1 MAGADEMLGF
11 SFGRN
16 HSKPLG
22 HTDDTWI
29 IAKLKPKLLLYLPSI
44 YKGCVHNVFALFPTL
59 NTVQKET
66 KGPLWRHVSVSLRL
80 LIMKAQG

>member
-1 MAGADEMLGF
+1 MLGLRL
-11 SFGRN
+11 GEN

-29 IAKLKPKLLLYLPSI
+29 IATLKPKLLLYLSSI
-44 YKGCVHNVFALFPTL
+44 YKSCVHNVFALFPTL
-59 NTVQKET
+59 NTVEKET
-66 KGPLWRHVSVSLRL
+66 KGPLWQRVSVSLRF